1 MTDAINVVERVTEA
15 EARFERAR
23 RGVGLALAPVVF
35 LLVWFLPLAG
45 LKPEA
50 HKLAAVMAAVVV
62 LWVTEALPLPVTAL
76 LGSAA
81 CVVLRVAPARDV
93 FAPYADPLMFLF
105 IGSFIIARAI
115 FLHGLDRRL
124 AFGVLSLRWVG
135 ARPGRVLA
143 AFGAVTAFISAWI
156 SNTATTA
163 MMFAIGL
170 AILAFLFDQEREG
183 GAALSRRYATGL
195 MLMTS
200 FAASIGGL
208 ATPIGTPPNVIGL
221 GFIRQ
226 LVGVEFPFF
235 KWAMIGTPVV
245 IVLFVYLAF
254 YLNILCPAGVREIEG
269 GAAMLRRERARL
281 GPWTRGQKSTLAAFL
296 VTVALWVVPG
306 IIALAWGDQSP
317 LYKSINASVPEAV
330 AAVVGAALLFL
341 LPGDRAR
348 REIAPNV
355 NTPADDAS
363 LAASDDEEGARDVRG
378 EAGGR
383 GPRAMTWDEAVKI
396 DWGVVLLYGG
406 GFALGVLSFQTGLAE
421 AVGRG
426 LTGLLP
432 VSGGLGL
439 LFASTLVAVV
449 TSEATSNTASANM
462 VVPVVIAIAR
472 AQGAD
477 PLEPA
482 LGATMGASLGFML
495 PVSTPCNAIVYG
507 SGYVPLSRMIR
518 YGLLLDVVGLVVIVA
533 LVRLLAPFLR

>member
-1 MTDAINVVERVTEA
+1 MDNTASVVEKISER

-23 RGVGLALAPVVF
+23 RRAGLVLARLIFLALLAA
-35 LLVWFLPLAG
+35 PLAG

-50 HKLAAVMAAVVV
+50 HRLAAVMAAVVV
-62 LWVTEALPLPVTAL
+62 LWISEALPMPVTAL
-76 LGSAA
+76 AGAAA
-81 CVVLRVAPARDV
+81 CVVMRVAPARDV
-93 FAPYADPLMFLF
+93 FAPFADPLMFLF
-105 IGSFIIARAI
+105 IGSFILARAI
-115 FLHGLDRRL
+115 FLHRLDRRL
-124 AFGVLSLRWVG
+124 AFGVLSIEWVG
-135 ARPGRVLA
+135 ARPSRILF

-163 MMFAIGL
+163 MMFAIGM
-170 AILAFLFDQEREG
+170 AILAFLFDNEREG
-183 GAALSRRYATGL
+183 GSPISRRYATGL

-226 LVGVEFPFF
+226 LLGVEFPFF
-235 KWAMIGTPVV
+235 KWALIGTPVV
-245 IVLFVYLAF
+245 IVLFLYLFF
-254 YLNILCPAGVREIEG
+254 YLNRLCRAGVKEIEG
-269 GAAMLRRERARL
+269 SREMLLREKERL
-281 GPWTRGQKSTLAAFL
+281 GPWTRGQKSTLVAFL

-306 IIALAWGDQSP
+306 IIALVAGDQSAV
-317 LYKSINASVPEAV
+317 YQAVNRSVPEAV
-330 AAVVGAALLFL
+330 AAVAGAALLFL
-341 LPGDRAR
+341 LPGDRA
-348 REIAPNV
+348 A
-355 NTPADDAS
+355 
-363 LAASDDEEGARDVRG
+363 GA
-378 EAGGR
+378 EAGGA
-383 GPRAMTWDEAVKI
+383 GGMSARAITWDEAVKI

-449 TSEATSNTASANM
+449 VSEATSNTASANM

-507 SGYVPLSRMIR
+507 SGYIPLTRMVR
-518 YGLLLDVVGLVVIVA
+518 YGLLLDVVGVFVIVA
-533 LVRLLAPFLR
+533 LVRLLVPFLR

>member
-1 MTDAINVVERVTEA
+1 MNIESLVVERVSDA
-15 EARFERAR
+15 EARFERVR
-23 RGVGLALAPVVF
+23 RVVGFALAPIVF
-35 LLVWFLPLAG
+35 LIVLLLPLAG

-50 HKLAAVMAAVVV
+50 HRLAAVMATVIV

-76 LGSAA
+76 LGAA
-81 CVVLRVAPARDV
+81 GCVVLRVAPAKDV
-93 FAPYADPLMFLF
+93 FAPFADPLMFLF
-105 IGSFIIARAI
+105 IGSFILARAI
-115 FLHGLDRRL
+115 FLHRLDRRL
-124 AFGVLSLRWVG
+124 AFGVLSIKWVG
-135 ARPGRVLA
+135 ASPSRILF

-163 MMFAIGL
+163 MMFAIGM
-170 AILAFLFDQEREG
+170 AILAFLFDNERAG
-183 GAALSRRYATGL
+183 GSPISRRYATGL

-226 LVGVEFPFF
+226 LLGVEISFF
-235 KWAMIGTPVV
+235 KWTMIGAPIV
-245 IVLFVYLAF
+245 IILFLYLFF
-254 YLNILCPAGVREIEG
+254 YLNTLCRAGVREIAGSSE
-269 GAAMLRRERARL
+269 MLRSEKERL
-281 GPWTRGQKSTLAAFL
+281 GAWTRGQRSTLIAFL

-306 IIALAWGDQSP
+306 IIALAFGDRSDIYQT
-317 LYKSINASVPEAV
+317 INRSVPEAV
-330 AAVVGAALLFL
+330 AAVVGAGLLFL
-341 LPGDRAR
+341 LPGD
-348 REIAPNV
+348 E
-355 NTPADDAS
+355 S
-363 LAASDDEEGARDVRG
+363 GAR
-378 EAGGR
+378 AI
-383 GPRAMTWDEAVKI
+383 TWEEAVKI

-421 AVGRG
+421 AIGRG

-439 LFASTLVAVV
+439 LFASVLVAVIV
-449 TSEATSNTASANM
+449 SEATSNTASANM

-482 LGATMGASLGFML
+482 LGATLGASLGFML

-507 SGYVPLSRMIR
+507 SGYVPLTRMIR
-518 YGLLLDVVGLVVIVA
+518 YGILLDVVGVFVIVA
-533 LVRLLAPFLR
+533 LVRLLIPFIR

>member
-1 MTDAINVVERVTEA
+1 MSQNLDVIERVSEG
-15 EARFERAR
+15 EARFERVR
-23 RGVGLALAPVVF
+23 RVVGLALAPIVF
-35 LLVWFLPLAG
+35 LIILLLPLEG

-50 HKLAAVMAAVVV
+50 HRLAAVMAGVIV

-76 LGSAA
+76 LGAA
-81 CVVLRVAPARDV
+81 LCVVMRVAPARDV
-93 FAPYADPLMFLF
+93 FAPFADPLMFLF
-105 IGSFIIARAI
+105 IGSFILARAI
-115 FLHGLDRRL
+115 FLHRLDRRL
-124 AFGVLSLRWVG
+124 AFGVLSIKWVG
-135 ARPGRVLA
+135 ARPGRILF
-143 AFGAVTAFISAWI
+143 AFGAVTAFLSAWI

-163 MMFAIGL
+163 MMFAIGM
-170 AILAFLFDQEREG
+170 AILAFLFDNGRAG
-183 GAALSRRYATGL
+183 GSPISRRYATGL

-226 LVGVEFPFF
+226 LIGVEFSFF

-245 IVLFVYLAF
+245 IILFLYLFF
-254 YLNILCPAGVREIEG
+254 YLNALCRAGVREISGSAE
-269 GAAMLRRERARL
+269 MLRSEKERL
-281 GPWTRGQKSTLAAFL
+281 GAWTRGQRSTLVAFL

-306 IIALAWGDQSP
+306 IIALVFGDRSDIYQAV
-317 LYKSINASVPEAV
+317 NRSVPEAV
-330 AAVVGAALLFL
+330 AAVVGAGLLFL
-341 LPGDRAR
+341 LPGSAKGERA
-348 REIAPNV
+348 I
-355 NTPADDAS
+355 
-363 LAASDDEEGARDVRG
+363 
-378 EAGGR
+378 
-383 GPRAMTWDEAVKI
+383 TWEEAVKI

-421 AVGRG
+421 SVGRS

-439 LFASTLVAVV
+439 LFASVLVAVIV
-449 TSEATSNTASANM
+449 SEATSNTASANM

-507 SGYVPLSRMIR
+507 SGYVPLMRMVR
-518 YGLLLDVVGLVVIVA
+518 YGIILDVIGVVVIVA
-533 LVRLLAPFLR
+533 AVSVLAPVLR